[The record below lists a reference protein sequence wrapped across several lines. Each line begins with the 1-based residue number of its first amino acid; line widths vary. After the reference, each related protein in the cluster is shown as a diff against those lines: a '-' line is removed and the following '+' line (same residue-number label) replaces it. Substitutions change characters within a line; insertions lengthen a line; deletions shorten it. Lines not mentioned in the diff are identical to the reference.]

1 VPEINALKQV
11 SSAFQQELAG
21 QPASD
26 LWNAL
31 AMQRISQNNVSFF
44 QETADSLKGRG
55 LFSIRQSADV
65 RPWLL
70 QAPHATSDK
79 YTGEIAALLFDENQ
93 IKAAMWNTVS
103 RKTKINNLTTRS
115 ADMAHLTGTYWQAV
129 TESFAR
135 YQSTGRI
142 IQLHGFD
149 QSKRQSAAGQN
160 SEIILSAGH
169 RHPPSWVKQVADCL
183 RQSLGT
189 KISLY
194 PDDVKELGATTNVQ
208 VQLLKNLGFKG
219 FLHIEMSRLM
229 RENLLN
235 NKTLRQRLMSCI
247 K

>member
-1 VPEINALKQV
+1 
-11 SSAFQQELAG
+11 
-21 QPASD
+21 
-26 LWNAL
+26 
-31 AMQRISQNNVSFF
+31 M
-44 QETADSLKGRG
+44 
-55 LFSIRQSADV
+55 
-65 RPWLL
+65 
-70 QAPHATSDK
+70 
-79 YTGEIAALLFDENQ
+79 
-93 IKAAMWNTVS
+93 
-103 RKTKINNLTTRS
+103 
-115 ADMAHLTGTYWQAV
+115 
-129 TESFAR
+129 TESFAT

-149 QSKRQSAAGQN
+149 QSKRKSAAGRS

-208 VQLLKNLGFKG
+208 AQLLKNLGFKG
-219 FLHIEMSRLM
+219 FLHIEMSRPM

-235 NKTLRQRLMSCI
+235 NKNLRQSLMSCI